1 VAVAREQRT
10 RDGACDNA
18 AVPFGIG
25 QWELIVLGAVL
36 VLLFGTSRVPQIAR
50 QLGLGLRDLRR
61 TVEDVDPRRPL
72 RELEQAPEERPEPAD
87 AAERR

>member
-1 VAVAREQRT
+1 MVAPGQRT
-10 RDGACDNA
+10 GVRACDNA

-36 VLLFGTSRVPQIAR
+36 VLLFGTSRIPQIAR
-50 QLGLGLRDLRR
+50 QLGLGLREVRR
-61 TVEDVDPRRPL
+61 TVDEVDPRRPL
-72 RELEQAPEERPEPAD
+72 RELDQAPEDRTGPAD

>member
-1 VAVAREQRT
+1 VVAPGQRT
-10 RDGACDNA
+10 GGRTCDNA

-50 QLGLGLRDLRR
+50 QLGLGLREMRR
-61 TVEDVDPRRPL
+61 TVDDVDPRRPL
-72 RELEQAPEERPEPAD
+72 RELEQAPEERTGPAD